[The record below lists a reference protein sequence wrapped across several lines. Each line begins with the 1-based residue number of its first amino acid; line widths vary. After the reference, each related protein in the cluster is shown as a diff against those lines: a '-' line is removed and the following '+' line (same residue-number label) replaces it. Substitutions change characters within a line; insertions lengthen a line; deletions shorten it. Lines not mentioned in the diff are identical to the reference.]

1 MYVVV
6 VGKYGGEYKDNRVF
20 MWRVYVCIVYF
31 IQFYIL
37 YNVVFQWVNIC
48 ILKDKIFEGSYEFI
62 GFLCME

>member
-6 VGKYGGEYKDNRVF
+6 VGKYSGEYKGNRVF

-48 ILKDKIFEGSYEFI
+48 ILKDKNF
-62 GFLCME
+62 